1 MALID
6 DTPDWHVAAWQYPP
20 RSLFDLSGRV
30 ALVSGAAS
38 GLGRAIALGLDAFG
52 ARVIL
57 ADRDAAGAAAVAA
70 VLANSPVVVEV
81 DVADPAQVA
90 AMVDTALAR
99 CGRLD
104 VGVLMPG
111 TNVRKLALDLS
122 DEEWQRVV
130 DLNLTAMFRCA
141 RAVGGVMVAQGRG
154 SMILM
159 ASARGLT
166 GGRRQSA
173 YSASK
178 RGLAAYSDSVR
189 LEYRGRVTVT
199 TVYPGYVRTPIHEG
213 PAAQGVALEG
223 LVNAD
228 TVEQAAAALVRACSH
243 RPRELTTSRTT
254 ALSLAIAR
262 HLPRVVEAVVARRME
277 SARRRGRIEPS
288 FLR

>member
-1 MALID
+1 
-6 DTPDWHVAAWQYPP
+6 
-20 RSLFDLSGRV
+20 LFDLSGLV

-57 ADRDAAGAAAVAA
+57 ADRDAAGVAEVAA
-70 VLANSPVVVEV
+70 VLANSPLVVEV
-81 DVADPAQVA
+81 DVADPEQVA
-90 AMVDTALAR
+90 AMVDTALAS

-111 TNVRKLALDLS
+111 TNVRKPALELS
-122 DEEWQRVV
+122 DAEWQRVV

-166 GGRRQSA
+166 GGRRQAA

-178 RGLAAYSDSVR
+178 AGVIGMMRCLAWEWAPQVR
-189 LEYRGRVTVT
+189 VNALA
-199 TVYPGYVRTPIHEG
+199 PGYMRTPLVQQIAG
-213 PAAQGVALEG
+213 DAAWWQATVALH
-223 LVNAD
+223 
-228 TVEQAAAALVRACSH
+228 ALGRAG
-243 RPRELTTSRTT
+243 RPEEVASVI
-254 ALSLAIAR
+254 AFLAGDDA
-262 HLPRVVEAVVARRME
+262 
-277 SARRRGRIEPS
+277 S
-288 FLR
+288 FLVGETIEINGGQLMV

>member
-1 MALID
+1 MALVD

-90 AMVDTALAR
+90 AMVDTALDR

-111 TNVRKLALDLS
+111 TNVRKPALELS

-178 RGLAAYSDSVR
+178 AGVIGMMRCLAWEWAPHVR
-189 LEYRGRVTVT
+189 VNALA
-199 TVYPGYVRTPIHEG
+199 PGYMRTPLVQQIAGDAAWWQATVALHALGRAGRPEEIVG
-213 PAAQGVALEG
+213 PAVFLASDASSFVTG
-223 LVNAD
+223 
-228 TVEQAAAALVRACSH
+228 TV
-243 RPRELTTSRTT
+243 LTVDGGWT
-254 ALSLAIAR
+254 AGA
-262 HLPRVVEAVVARRME
+262 P
-277 SARRRGRIEPS
+277 
-288 FLR
+288 